1 MRAFAREYGRTVDQ
15 LAIGASA
22 IEELPGEPQTL
33 WQTQSS
39 DLTS

>member
-1 MRAFAREYGRTVDQ
+1 MDGPIDQ
-15 LAIGASA
+15 LVVGASA

-33 WQTQSS
+33 WQTQSL